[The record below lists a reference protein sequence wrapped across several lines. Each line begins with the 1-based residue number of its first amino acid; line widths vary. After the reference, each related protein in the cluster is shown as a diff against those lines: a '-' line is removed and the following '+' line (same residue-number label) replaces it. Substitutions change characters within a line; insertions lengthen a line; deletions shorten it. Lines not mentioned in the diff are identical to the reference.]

1 MRIAMRSVKALWMV
15 AALAAVFSLWSC
27 KNNNSGNPAD
37 PSIKVNDSK
46 ETKAVQEVKIDV
58 VYLANLYCKTTDL
71 DKARIFLG
79 KVTDSLFTVEKDV
92 ENNYAAV
99 YAQAQYENSLK
110 FYMWTDKDGEKILG
124 VNLTESGERGHNKRS
139 LQFFTYDANVDLVVP
154 CKRLN
159 EVITNKVMSM
169 RRNLS
174 LFVFRIP
181 TSPEDENI
189 TMGYWEKKNKEKYN
203 ELVFVWDGHTFNVN

>member
-1 MRIAMRSVKALWMV
+1 MRSVKALWMV

-99 YAQAQYENSLK
+99 
-110 FYMWTDKDGEKILG
+110 
-124 VNLTESGERGHNKRS
+124 
-139 LQFFTYDANVDLVVP
+139 
-154 CKRLN
+154 
-159 EVITNKVMSM
+159 
-169 RRNLS
+169 
-174 LFVFRIP
+174 
-181 TSPEDENI
+181 
-189 TMGYWEKKNKEKYN
+189 
-203 ELVFVWDGHTFNVN
+203 

>member
-37 PSIKVNDSK
+37 PSIKVNDTK

-58 VYLANLYCKTTDL
+58 VYLANLYCKTEDM

-79 KVTDSLFTVEKDV
+79 KASDPLFEVQKNV
-92 ENNYAAV
+92 ENNYASV
-99 YAQAQYENSLK
+99 YARTQYQNSLE
-110 FYMWTDKDGEKILG
+110 FYMWTDKDGTKILG
-124 VNLTESGERGHNKRS
+124 VNLTEEGEKGHNRKS
-139 LQFFTYDANVDLVVP
+139 LAFYTYEARLDMVVP

-159 EVITNKVMSM
+159 EIITNKL
-169 RRNLS
+169 LS
-174 LFVFRIP
+174 LRREISAFVLRIP
-181 TSPEDENI
+181 KSPEDENI
-189 TMGYWEKKNKEKYN
+189 TFGYWEKKDKDKYN
-203 ELVFVWDGHTFNVN
+203 ELVFKWDGHTFNI